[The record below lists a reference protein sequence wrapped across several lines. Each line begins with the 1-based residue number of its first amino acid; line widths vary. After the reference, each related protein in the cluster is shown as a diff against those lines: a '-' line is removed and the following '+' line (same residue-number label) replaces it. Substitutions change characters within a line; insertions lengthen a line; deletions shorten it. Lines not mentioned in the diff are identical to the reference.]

1 VGGNLGYVDDVNVY
15 TQALDAIAGAD
26 SVALLAA
33 TGGLPDVVYRQ
44 TSLRLFG
51 RYEIDAKSA
60 LRLDLVHER
69 SRLSDW
75 SWGYQGLPFA
85 YSDGSTVWQQP
96 NQRATLVAITYS
108 YKWR

>member
-1 VGGNLGYVDDVNVY
+1 
-15 TQALDAIAGAD
+15 
-26 SVALLAA
+26 
-33 TGGLPDVVYRQ
+33 
-44 TSLRLFG
+44 
-51 RYEIDAKSA
+51 
-60 LRLDLVHER
+60 VHER

-96 NQRATLVAITYS
+96 NQRATLIAITYS